1 MPLTKSPAKPRH
13 RPTRFPAVLSIR
25 LPQPAASKLCSYAVQ
40 HDRAPSAMART
51 WLVRSIETEISKAR
65 RARDEDAGGG
75 GYTVTLETAS

>member
-1 MPLTKSPAKPRH
+1 
-13 RPTRFPAVLSIR
+13 
-25 LPQPAASKLCSYAVQ
+25 
-40 HDRAPSAMART
+40 MART